1 MIYMWLALG
10 ALAMNA
16 VSSAKRT
23 TKARVQRSFVTT
35 TGVEVSPGC
44 DVYDVVDHDTA
55 RLTFQRTYADER
67 LGGETDPGRIAKAV
81 MRRIDPKCVRG
92 VFPRNRGQLGF
103 YAQMH
108 GQVVVAML
116 EDGVLGQD
124 QAAAEYQHF
133 GEWHDY
139 FAQRLT

>member
-1 MIYMWLALG
+1 MIIVWLALG

-23 TKARVQRSFVTT
+23 TKARVQRSLVAA

-44 DVYDVVDHDTA
+44 DVYDVYDPDRA

-67 LGGETDPGRIAKAV
+67 LGGEIDPGRIAKAV

-92 VFPRNRGQLGF
+92 VFPRSRGQLDF
-103 YAQMH
+103 YALMH
-108 GQVVVAML
+108 GQVVIAML
-116 EDGVLGQD
+116 EDGVLDQE
-124 QAAAEYQHF
+124 QAAGEYQRF
-133 GEWHDY
+133 GEWYGHH
-139 FAQRLT
+139 AQRLP